1 MTKKKERKVYG
12 PAVAGSITD
21 LARKVDRDE
30 STVREWMKRE
40 DWSFDKKGPWK
51 VKDIREWMED
61 YLDEEAV
68 VASKKRKKSKKS
80 DLGPLTKAR
89 KEAAEERTLLTRQRR
104 LVEKGELISKKAVQA
119 RDLRKIQAVKSALLA
134 LPRSI
139 ANAIVGKTKN
149 EVEEIVQKRVE
160 DIIRNFAKGK

>member
-1 MTKKKERKVYG
+1 MTKRVSKTYG
-12 PAVAGSITD
+12 PAVAGSIRD
-21 LARKVDRDE
+21 LARKVDRNE
-30 STVREWMKRE
+30 SAIRKWMKRE
-40 DWSFDKKGPWK
+40 DWEFGKKGPWK
-51 VKDIREWMED
+51 VKDIKEWMED

-68 VASKKRKKSKKS
+68 VASKKSAKKKA

-104 LVEKGELISKKAVQA
+104 LVESGDLISKKAVQA

-139 ANAIVGKTKN
+139 ANAIVDKPKD
-149 EVEEIVQKRVE
+149 EVAQVVQKREE
-160 DIIRNFAKGK
+160 DIIRRFAKGK